1 MNIHEMDRQ
10 ILGDIWTSSESYD
23 TLVHLCDV
31 IGHRFGGS
39 ESERLGAEYLRDK
52 MIEYGLEN
60 VHIEEFPMASWQRG
74 SCSLAIAEPFERELS
89 AIALPYCPS
98 AHIQAEMIDVGDGEE
113 EDFERLGDAIRDKI
127 VLTNA
132 ETNKPGVKGRSHR
145 NDKFARA
152 IAYGAAACVF
162 MNQNPGLLRITGSI
176 LGSDPTKDD
185 AVSREAPIP
194 GIGISYEAGMTI
206 RRFAKKSALSL
217 KIDTDNTTFESTSRN
232 VIGEIPGSEL
242 PNEVVVIGAHFDGH
256 DVSQGAGD
264 DAAGT
269 MSALEAGR
277 ALASLKG
284 KIRRTI
290 RIVAFGSEEI
300 GLLGSNYHARVH
312 CVRNPKETYR
322 FVLNLDG
329 AGRGE
334 TGTEFLRVLSLP
346 DIQAYFEAAQDD
358 MHYRFDVADVYSQH
372 SDQFPFA
379 VRGIPNSQLITME
392 RAGGLIGRG
401 WGHTEADTVDKVH
414 LRGLQIS
421 AALGARLALRIAQ
434 DDSFPSRRL
443 SEDEVRTQL
452 TRAGILQRQ
461 IDEGVFPPR
470 D

>member
-1 MNIHEMDRQ
+1 MDMKAMDRQ
-10 ILGDIWTSSESYD
+10 ILGDIWTSGESYE

-39 ESERLGAEYLRDK
+39 ESERHGAEYLKGK
-52 MIEYGLEN
+52 MVEYGFEN
-60 VHIEEFPMASWQRG
+60 VHIEEFPMASWGRG
-74 SCSLAIAEPFERELS
+74 SCSLSIAEPIDRELS

-98 AHIQAEMIDVGDGEE
+98 ATITAAMIDVGDGEE
-113 EDFERLGDAIRDKI
+113 EDFEHLGEEVRGKI

-152 IAYGAAACVF
+152 IAYGAVGCVF
-162 MNQNPGLLRITGSI
+162 MNQNPGLLRITGSL
-176 LGSDPTKDD
+176 LGSDPTRDD
-185 AVSREAPIP
+185 AASREAAIP

-217 KIDTDNTTFESTSRN
+217 TIKTDNRTFESTSRN
-232 VIGEIPGSEL
+232 VIGDIPGSEF
-242 PNEVVVIGAHFDGH
+242 PDEIVVIGAHFDGH

-269 MSALEAGR
+269 LSAMEAGR
-277 ALASLKG
+277 ALAALKG
-284 KIRRTI
+284 TIRRTI

-300 GLLGSNYHARVH
+300 GLLGSNYHARTH
-312 CVRNPKETYR
+312 CGQTPQETYR

-346 DIQAYFEAAQDD
+346 DVQAYFEAAQDD

-379 VRGIPNSQLITME
+379 VRGIQTSQLITME
-392 RAGGLIGRG
+392 RSGGLVGRG

-414 LRGLQIS
+414 LRGLQVS

-434 DDSFPSRRL
+434 DDTFPAHRL
-443 SEDEVRTQL
+443 SEDDVRGQL

-470 D
+470 N